1 MKKSKPRN
9 SGPELRAKPPEK
21 SEESPVW
28 LTIYSDLMTNL
39 MLFFLMLYGIT
50 RMSVEVESTILEA
63 LAMQF
68 KNPAKQ
74 KLIMKMYEKTAADL
88 EKFMVN
94 IRENPVVEEVLE
106 EQSGYK
112 IILKAPVLFHSAW
125 DKIREESKTKLLPLA
140 RFLASIPNTIE
151 IVGHTDDIPVEGTK
165 WKSNWELSLAR
176 AESVRRFLMLHG
188 IEKKRFCIS
197 GYGSTRPIFPNDSK
211 KHRRY
216 NRRIEIIVLK

>member
-1 MKKSKPRN
+1 MKGRGEQPKKS
-9 SGPELRAKPPEK
+9 EAA
-21 SEESPVW
+21 PVW

-50 RMSVEVESTILEA
+50 RLSVEVKSTILEA

-74 KLIMKMYEKTAADL
+74 KLIMKSYEKTAADL
-88 EKFMVN
+88 DRFMVN
-94 IRENPVVEEVLE
+94 IRENPVVEEVLA

-112 IILKAPVLFHSAW
+112 IILKAPVLFHSARVQ
-125 DKIREESKTKLLPLA
+125 IRKESKTELLTLA
-140 RFLASIPNTIE
+140 RFLASIPNAIE

-165 WKSNWELSLAR
+165 WKSNWELSLSR
-176 AESVRRFLMLHG
+176 AESVRSFLMLQG

-197 GYGSTRPIFPNDSK
+197 GYGSTRPIFPNDSRE
-211 KHRRY
+211 HRLY